1 MTRIS
6 ALLGACACIVFWSGP
21 ANAESVTSQLTVSH
35 VVETGDGTEVLEPA
49 ESVAP
54 GETLEYEL
62 VYTNE
67 TGMSLNAFTVVG
79 PVPEGTDFIEG
90 SAQTNTEARLEAQ
103 IAGMGWA
110 PVPAFRA
117 IVQPDGTVIQ
127 EEVPAEEYEALRWRL
142 SGEVAPGLSVQATYR
157 VRVED

>member
-1 MTRIS
+1 MTRVT
-6 ALLGACACIVFWSGP
+6 ALLGACACIAIWSAP
-21 ANAESVTSQLTVSH
+21 ASAESVASQLTVSH
-35 VVETGDGTEVLEPA
+35 VVETDDGTEVLEPA

-67 TGMSLNAFTVVG
+67 TDMSLNAFTVVG

-90 SAQTNTEARLEAQ
+90 SAHSVPEARLEAQ

-110 PVPAFRA
+110 PVPVFRA
-117 IVQPDGTVIQ
+117 IVQPDGTVTQ
-127 EEVPAEEYEALRWRL
+127 EEVPAEAYEALRWRL